1 MNNQDIINVDI
12 LKQIQSLLEQEYRKF
27 ETSTYNIFT
36 SSYLK
41 NNSDVYIKIMSN
53 NLEKIYTNA
62 FYGCE
67 NLSKVFF
74 NNEYSSPRIF
84 KDAFSKVKE
93 GISFYV
99 KNQKIA
105 DELLKELKFSG
116 VKNANIYVG
125 ETLAYSN
132 VD

>member
-53 NLEKIYTNA
+53 NLEKIYIDIDRSYKNIIEWLNKYINDIYSVESYLSEESRLGTISESVIRNYMDSKIHSLPKYNA
-62 FYGCE
+62 EFGDI
-67 NLSKVFF
+67 F
-74 NNEYSSPRIF
+74 NRKSDINE
-84 KDAFSKVKE
+84 
-93 GISFYV
+93 
-99 KNQKIA
+99 
-105 DELLKELKFSG
+105 
-116 VKNANIYVG
+116 
-125 ETLAYSN
+125 
-132 VD
+132 